1 MSQYETPSTCAPPVP
16 ESLEAC
22 GIPVPVLEDLLL
34 KHLHLPGMA
43 TLEQLSVQLRLPQA
57 VIEAL
62 AQSLCESEYTAV
74 DRDNGRV
81 AMTPSGRRRACDAFA
96 VSRYLGPA
104 PVSLSLYQDQC
115 RTQRWDGAGITAEEL
130 QTALSGVCLDESTI
144 SELQLAIAR
153 GGSLLLTGRSG
164 NGKTLIADRLGQML
178 EQSSEE
184 VYVPY
189 AIWLTDGI
197 LRIFDPTVHH
207 PVDEGDS
214 HASERDGRWR
224 RIRRP
229 VIKTSFELTRQT
241 FDIAA
246 APAETWLAPF
256 HVLANGGMLIVDD
269 LGRQPVSLNDLLNRW
284 QIALE
289 SHSDQVALPSG
300 RRLNLPVDAWIVFVV
315 GDDAPALPIP
325 VLRRIRSQVAL
336 PDPDR
341 ERFSTL
347 LLEQGRRSRIEVD
360 EAGVE
365 ELFTHCYSPQN
376 PPKCSDPEN
385 LLQTVESLCRIQ
397 KETVRARADLLLA
410 AARRLGLDRERRAA

>member
-1 MSQYETPSTCAPPVP
+1 MSQFETPSTCAPPVP
-16 ESLEAC
+16 ETLEAC
-22 GIPVPVLEDLLL
+22 GIPAPVLEDLLL

-43 TLEQLSVQLRLPQA
+43 TIEQLASQIRLPCTL
-57 VIEAL
+57 IEEL
-62 AQSLCESEYTAV
+62 AQSLSSSEYAV
-74 DRDNGRV
+74 LDSASQRV
-81 AMTPSGRRRACDAFA
+81 AMTVAGRRRACDAFG

-104 PVSLSLYQDQC
+104 PVSQTQYQDQC
-115 RTQRWDGAGITAEEL
+115 RAQRWDGAGITADDL
-130 QTALSGVCLDESTI
+130 QAALSGVSLTEETC
-144 SELQLAIAR
+144 SELQLAIAL
-153 GGSLLLTGRSG
+153 GGSMLLTGRSG
-164 NGKTLIADRLGQML
+164 NGKSLVADRLGQML
-178 EQSSEE
+178 VQSSEE

-197 LRIFDPTVHH
+197 LRIFDPQVHH
-207 PVDEGDS
+207 PVDESNPAGECD
-214 HASERDGRWR
+214 ARWR

-229 VIKTSFELTRQT
+229 VIKTSYELTRQT
-241 FDIAA
+241 FDVTGLSN
-246 APAETWLAPF
+246 ETWLAPF
-256 HVLANGGMLIVDD
+256 HVRANGGMLIVDD
-269 LGRQPVSLNDLLNRW
+269 LGRQPVPLVDLLNRW
-284 QIALE
+284 QSALE
-289 SHSDQVALPSG
+289 FQTDPVTLPTG

-315 GDDAPALPIP
+315 GDDAPALPAP
-325 VLRRIRSQVAL
+325 ARRRIRSHVEL

-410 AARRLGLDRERRAA
+410 AARRLGLDQGRRAA

>member
-1 MSQYETPSTCAPPVP
+1 MSQFETPSTCAPPVP
-16 ESLEAC
+16 ETLEAC
-22 GIPVPVLEDLLL
+22 GVPAPVLEDLLL

-43 TLEQLSVQLRLPQA
+43 TIEQLASQIRLPNSI
-57 VIEAL
+57 IESL
-62 AQSLCESEYTAV
+62 AQSLSSSEYAV
-74 DRDNGRV
+74 LDSASQRV
-81 AMTPSGRRRACDAFA
+81 AMTVTGRRRACDAFA
-96 VSRYLGPA
+96 ISRYLGPA
-104 PVSLSLYQDQC
+104 PVSQTQYQDQC
-115 RTQRWDGAGITAEEL
+115 RAQRWDGAGITADDL
-130 QTALSGVCLDESTI
+130 QAALSGVSLTEETSA
-144 SELQLAIAR
+144 ELQLAIAL

-164 NGKTLIADRLGQML
+164 NGKSLVADRLGQML
-178 EQSSEE
+178 VQSSEE
-184 VYVPY
+184 IYVPY

-197 LRIFDPTVHH
+197 LRIFDPQVHH
-207 PVDEGDS
+207 PVDESDVAAES
-214 HASERDGRWR
+214 DTRWR

-229 VIKTSFELTRQT
+229 VIKTSYELTRQS
-241 FDIAA
+241 FDVAGL
-246 APAETWLAPF
+246 PSETWLAPF
-256 HVLANGGMLIVDD
+256 HVRANGGMLIVDD
-269 LGRQPVSLNDLLNRW
+269 LGRQPVPLVDLLNRW
-284 QIALE
+284 QNALE
-289 SHSDQVALPSG
+289 FQSDPVTLPTG

-315 GDDAPALPIP
+315 GDDAPALPVP
-325 VLRRIRSQVAL
+325 ARRRIRSQVEL